1 MNGGVKR
8 ILVTEDEKDLSKALT
23 TVLNHTGYET
33 DAAFD
38 GVEALELLEKNDYD
52 AIVMDIMMP
61 RMDGIE
67 ALKRIREGG
76 DYTPVLLLTAKAE
89 IDDRVNGL
97 DAGADDYLAKPFAI
111 KELLA
116 RVKSMTRRN
125 DSYAPKNLTVGSVT
139 LDIAKQEV
147 TSENS
152 ISLALKETKLLEF
165 FMLNSGKELP
175 TERIFDHVWKND
187 ADATPDVVYVYV
199 SFLRSK
205 LRSINADID
214 IVGEKGGS
222 YILKAV

>member
-1 MNGGVKR
+1 MR
-8 ILVTEDEKDLSKALT
+8 LLLAEDEKDLSRALT
-23 TVLNHTGYET
+23 AVLSHTGYET

-52 AIVMDIMMP
+52 VIVMDIMMP

-67 ALKRIREGG
+67 ALKKIRESGN
-76 DYTPVLLLTAKAE
+76 YTPVLLLTAKAE
-89 IDDRVNGL
+89 VDDRVTGL
-97 DAGADDYLAKPFAI
+97 EAGADDYLAKPFAI

-125 DSYAPKNLTVGSVT
+125 EMYAPKNLRVGSVT
-139 LDIAKQEV
+139 LNIEKQEI

-165 FMLNSGKELP
+165 FMLNSEKELS
-175 TERIFDHVWKND
+175 TERIFDHVWKNEEG
-187 ADATPDVVYVYV
+187 AGTDVVWVYV

-205 LRSINADID
+205 LQAVNADIE
-214 IVGEKGGS
+214 IVGEKNGS
-222 YILKAV
+222 YMLRSV

>member
-1 MNGGVKR
+1 MR
-8 ILVTEDEKDLSKALT
+8 LLLAEDEKDLSRALT
-23 TVLNHTGYET
+23 AVLTHSGYET

-38 GVEALELLEKNDYD
+38 GVEALEFLEKNDYD
-52 AIVMDIMMP
+52 AIIMDIMMP

-67 ALKRIREGG
+67 ALTKIRENG

-89 IDDRVNGL
+89 VDDRVTGL
-97 DAGADDYLAKPFAI
+97 DAGADDYLTKPFAI

-125 DSYAPKNLTVGSVT
+125 ESYSPKSLKVGSVT
-139 LDIAKQEV
+139 LNTEKQEV
-147 TSENS
+147 SSENS

-165 FMLNSGKELP
+165 FMLNADKELS

-187 ADATPDVVYVYV
+187 EESNRDVVWVYV

-205 LRSINADID
+205 LRAINADID
-214 IVGEKGGS
+214 IAGEKDGS
-222 YILKAV
+222 YTLCAL

>member
-1 MNGGVKR
+1 MR
-8 ILVTEDEKDLSKALT
+8 LLLAEDEKDLSRALT
-23 TVLNHTGYET
+23 AVLTHSGYET

-38 GVEALELLEKNDYD
+38 GVEALEFLEKNDYD
-52 AIVMDIMMP
+52 AIIMDIMMP

-67 ALKRIREGG
+67 ALTKIRENG

-89 IDDRVNGL
+89 VDDRVTGL
-97 DAGADDYLAKPFAI
+97 DAGADDYLTKPFAI

-125 DSYAPKNLTVGSVT
+125 ESYSSMKSLRVGSVT
-139 LDIAKQEV
+139 LNTEKQEV
-147 TSENS
+147 SSENS

-165 FMLNSGKELP
+165 FMLNAEKELS

-187 ADATPDVVYVYV
+187 EESNRDVVWVYV

-205 LRSINADID
+205 LQAINADID
-214 IVGEKGGS
+214 IAGEKDGS
-222 YILKAV
+222 YTLRVL

>member
-1 MNGGVKR
+1 MR
-8 ILVTEDEKDLSKALT
+8 LLLAEDEKDLSRALT
-23 TVLNHTGYET
+23 AVLSHTGYET

-52 AIVMDIMMP
+52 VIVMDIMMP

-67 ALKRIREGG
+67 ALKKIRESGN
-76 DYTPVLLLTAKAE
+76 YTPVLLLTAKAE
-89 IDDRVNGL
+89 VDDRVTGL
-97 DAGADDYLAKPFAI
+97 EAGADDYLAKPFAI

-125 DSYAPKNLTVGSVT
+125 EMYAPKNLRVGAVT
-139 LDIAKQEV
+139 LNIEKQEI

-165 FMLNSGKELP
+165 FMLNSEKELS
-175 TERIFDHVWKND
+175 TERIFDHVWKNEEG
-187 ADATPDVVYVYV
+187 AGTDVVWVYV

-205 LRSINADID
+205 LQAVNADIE
-214 IVGEKGGS
+214 IVGEKNGS
-222 YILKAV
+222 YMLRSV

>member
-1 MNGGVKR
+1 MR
-8 ILVTEDEKDLSKALT
+8 LLLAEDEKDLSRALT
-23 TVLNHTGYET
+23 AVLSHTGYET

-52 AIVMDIMMP
+52 VIVMDIMMP

-67 ALKRIREGG
+67 ALKKIRESGN
-76 DYTPVLLLTAKAE
+76 YTPVLLLTAKAE
-89 IDDRVNGL
+89 VDDRVTGL
-97 DAGADDYLAKPFAI
+97 EAGADDYLAKPFAI

-125 DSYAPKNLTVGSVT
+125 EMYAPKNLRVGSVT
-139 LDIAKQEV
+139 LNIEKQEI

-165 FMLNSGKELP
+165 FMLNSEKELS
-175 TERIFDHVWKND
+175 TERIFDHVWKNEEG
-187 ADATPDVVYVYV
+187 AGTDVVWVYV

-205 LRSINADID
+205 LQAVNADID
-214 IVGEKGGS
+214 IVGEKNGS
-222 YILKAV
+222 YMLRSV

>member
-1 MNGGVKR
+1 MR
-8 ILVTEDEKDLSKALT
+8 LLLAEDEKDLSRALT
-23 TVLNHTGYET
+23 AVLSHSGYTV

-38 GVEALELLEKNDYD
+38 GVEALEFLEQNDYD
-52 AIVMDIMMP
+52 IIVMDIMMP

-67 ALKRIREGG
+67 ALKRIRENG

-89 IDDRVNGL
+89 VDDRVTGL
-97 DAGADDYLAKPFAI
+97 DAGADDYLTKPFAV

-125 DSYAPKNLTVGSVT
+125 SGYQPTNLSFGSVT
-139 LDIAKQEV
+139 LNTEKQEA

-165 FMLNSGKELP
+165 FMLNPDKELS

-187 ADATPDVVYVYV
+187 ETVTADVVWMYV

-205 LRSINADID
+205 LQSINADIE
-214 IVGEKGGS
+214 IAGEKDGC
-222 YILKAV
+222 YVLKVI

>member
-1 MNGGVKR
+1 
-8 ILVTEDEKDLSKALT
+8 
-23 TVLNHTGYET
+23 LNHSGFET

-38 GVEALELLEKNDYD
+38 GVEALEFLEKNDYD
-52 AIVMDIMMP
+52 AIIMDIMMP

-67 ALKRIREGG
+67 ALQRIRAGG
-76 DYTPVLLLTAKAE
+76 DFTPVLLLTAKSE

-97 DAGADDYLAKPFAI
+97 DAGADDYLSKPFAI

-125 DSYAPKNLTVGSVT
+125 DSYAPKNLHVGSVT
-139 LDIAKQEV
+139 LDIAKQEIS
-147 TSENS
+147 SENS

-165 FMLNSGKELP
+165 FMLNEGKELS

-187 ADATPDVVYVYV
+187 EDATTDVVFVYV

-205 LRSINADID
+205 LHSINADID
-214 IVGEKGGS
+214 ISGEKGGS

>member
-1 MNGGVKR
+1 MR
-8 ILVTEDEKDLSKALT
+8 LLLAEDERDLSKALT
-23 TVLNHTGYET
+23 AVLNHSGFET

-52 AIVMDIMMP
+52 VIVMDIMMP

-67 ALKRIREGG
+67 ALRHIRGRG

-89 IDDRVNGL
+89 VDDRVAGL

-116 RVKSMTRRN
+116 RVRSMTRRQEVY
-125 DSYAPKNLTVGSVT
+125 SPRSLRVGSVK
-139 LDIAKQEV
+139 LDIEKQEI

-152 ISLALKETKLLEF
+152 ISLALKETKLLEY
-165 FMLNSGKELP
+165 FMLNAEKPLA
-175 TERIFDHVWKND
+175 TQRIYEHVWKGD
-187 ADATPDVVYVYV
+187 DTAEPDVVWVYV

-205 LRSINADID
+205 LRAINADID
-214 IVGEKGGS
+214 IIGEKGGS
-222 YILKAV
+222 FVLAPI

>member
-1 MNGGVKR
+1 MR
-8 ILVTEDEKDLSKALT
+8 LLLAEDEKHLSRALT
-23 TVLNHTGYET
+23 AVLNHSGFET
-33 DAAFD
+33 DAAYD
-38 GVEALELLEKNDYD
+38 GVEALEFLEKNDYD

-67 ALKRIREGG
+67 ALKHIREKG
-76 DYTPVLLLTAKAE
+76 DFTPVLLLTAKAE
-89 IDDRVNGL
+89 IDDRVTGL
-97 DAGADDYLAKPFAI
+97 DAGADDYLTKPFAI

-125 DSYAPKNLTVGSVT
+125 DTYSPKSLKVGSVT
-139 LDIAKQEV
+139 LNTEKQEI

-165 FMLNSGKELP
+165 FMLNPEKELS

-187 ADATPDVVYVYV
+187 EGAAHDVVWVYV

-214 IVGEKGGS
+214 IIGEKDGS
-222 YILKAV
+222 YTLTKM